1 MRLTKTQI
9 LAGLQC
15 EKRLYFILHHP
26 EWAKKTRSTA
36 AITGLVVQ
44 HHARLEFPDGLLIER
59 GSAETS
65 PFELTRQCLQ
75 DPAVK
80 TLFEA
85 AFRNERLLVFV
96 DVMTRA
102 GEAWDLIEI
111 KSGTRVKDDHLD
123 DVAIQILAID
133 QAAIPLN
140 RIYLMHI
147 NCDFVYQGG
156 QDYTGLFV
164 REDITEPVQRNLSAT
179 AGYVERMMT
188 VAAGPEPVRHVGSH
202 CNKPY
207 PCEFKAYCEQHD
219 AEYPVSLLPNAA
231 AVIEKL
237 LNQGVTDVRDIPP
250 DMLSSETHQRIR
262 RITYQGVPELLPAAA
277 EELKVV
283 AYPRY
288 YLDFECIQFAIP
300 IWEGTHPYDQL
311 PFQWSCHIQAQDDS
325 LTHHEFLD
333 VSGNDPR
340 RDFAIAMIAV
350 CGEEG
355 PIVVYNQS
363 FEKRIIKELATAF
376 PDLSDKLL
384 ALNARIVDLLPIVKR
399 NYYHPRMKGS
409 WSIKS
414 VLPCL
419 VPELRYS
426 ELGEVQD
433 GIQAQQAY
441 FDLTGDELATE
452 EKASLRN
459 DLLEYC
465 KLDTYAMVAIVE
477 KLSG

>member
-1 MRLTKTQI
+1 M
-9 LAGLQC
+9 
-15 EKRLYFILHHP
+15 P
-26 EWAKKTRSTA
+26 S
-36 AITGLVVQ
+36 
-44 HHARLEFPDGLLIER
+44 
-59 GSAETS
+59 
-65 PFELTRQCLQ
+65 
-75 DPAVK
+75 
-80 TLFEA
+80 
-85 AFRNERLLVFV
+85 
-96 DVMTRA
+96 
-102 GEAWDLIEI
+102 
-111 KSGTRVKDDHLD
+111 
-123 DVAIQILAID
+123 
-133 QAAIPLN
+133 
-140 RIYLMHI
+140 
-147 NCDFVYQGG
+147 
-156 QDYTGLFV
+156 
-164 REDITEPVQRNLSAT
+164 
-179 AGYVERMMT
+179 
-188 VAAGPEPVRHVGSH
+188 
-202 CNKPY
+202 
-207 PCEFKAYCEQHD
+207 
-219 AEYPVSLLPNAA
+219 
-231 AVIEKL
+231 
-237 LNQGVTDVRDIPP
+237 
-250 DMLSSETHQRIR
+250 
-262 RITYQGVPELLPAAA
+262 
-277 EELKVV
+277 
-283 AYPRY
+283 
-288 YLDFECIQFAIP
+288 IP